1 MLSSISAGSP
11 GCVPLGGCHG
21 VEGPADR
28 PSFHRPIILEFSS
41 SALEQLPDQIAALQ
55 VEWDRASAAAKG
67 EGSFF
72 IAQPH
77 HCAVGT
83 KPG

>member
-1 MLSSISAGSP
+1 M
-11 GCVPLGGCHG
+11 
-21 VEGPADR
+21 
-28 PSFHRPIILEFSS
+28 SFNDQR
-41 SALEQLPDQIAALQ
+41 ALEQLPDQIAALQ